1 MSNKNAKG
9 PRQVE
14 LIGPAG
20 GVMTYSIAGGLILAG
35 PIAGWADGSL
45 ATGLWWGVFTLPIGI
60 GLAVSTYGWR
70 WDEKRFRAAGIAAT
84 AEILA
89 VNRIRGS
96 DEGQD
101 IAELTVRI
109 SGPGF
114 DTFDAGCEVPTGS
127 VRPQVGDRRTVM
139 VEPSDLT
146 FAIGYDHLF
155 QHDWL

>member
-1 MSNKNAKG
+1 MSTKNTNE

-14 LIGPAG
+14 LIGFAA
-20 GVMTYSIAGGLILAG
+20 GVMTYSIASGLILAG
-35 PIAGWADGSL
+35 PIAVWIDGSL
-45 ATGLWWGVFTLPIGI
+45 ATGLWWGVFTFPIGI

-70 WDEKRFRAAGIAAT
+70 WEEKRFQAAGIAAT

-89 VNRIRGS
+89 VNRIRDT

-101 IAELTVRI
+101 TAELTVRI

-114 DTFDAGCEVPTGS
+114 DTFDADCEVPTGG
-127 VRPQVGDRRTVM
+127 VRPKIGDQRTVM
-139 VEPSDLT
+139 VEPSNLT

-155 QHDWL
+155 QPG